1 MIRTQISFE
10 EEQYEAL
17 QRRAREQRVSMAALV
32 REAVSDKLAD
42 RDRDLKR
49 LNRLALSAVGI
60 VRGSPGERIGA
71 DHDRYLDEAYGEW

>member
-32 REAVSDKLAD
+32 REAVSDKLAN
-42 RDRDLKR
+42 RDRDLER
-49 LNRLALSAVGI
+49 LNRLALSAVGS